1 MNNYN
6 AYNANIKIINSEITV
21 DKNNDTTY
29 FDALCECNGNQLMV
43 NYIEDS
49 SKTPN
54 DFVFAVL
61 DNVYTHALEYL
72 SNVLLDNENVFV
84 NMFRCKDHPT
94 AYDIYY
100 GCEDQFETPADAA
113 RWVLAHGGIKNNGH
127 YYTETRDDKKTAIE
141 F

>member
-72 SNVLLDNENVFV
+72 SNALTNEEDVFV
-84 NMFRCKDHPT
+84 NAFRYKDSPT

-127 YYTETRDDKKTAIE
+127 YYTETRDGEKTAIE

>member
-49 SKTPN
+49 GKTPN

-61 DNVYTHALEYL
+61 DNIYTHALEYL

-100 GCEDQFETPADAA
+100 DCTDSFETPADAA
-113 RWVLAHGGIKNNGH
+113 RWIMKHGGIVNNGH
-127 YYTETRDDKKTAIE
+127 YYTETRDGGKTAIE